1 MVTIF
6 TLLLTFLNF
15 ILIIGI
21 IVYYFLTH
29 FIIVERS
36 LWDSICENLENSK
49 EVLESI
55 EEPQELTGGSGFFK
69 EYIEEDE
76 EYEDE

>member
-1 MVTIF
+1 MLTIL
-6 TLLLTFLNF
+6 TAILTFLNF
-15 ILIIGI
+15 ILIISI

-55 EEPQELTGGSGFFK
+55 EEPQELEGGTGFFK
-69 EYIEEDE
+69 EYIEEDD
-76 EYEDE
+76 DE